1 MILKV
6 IYYLLLI
13 ATNIY
18 GLYFIVVAI
27 PVLFKRKEKNKIGE
41 RKNYFEILVP
51 ARNEEYVIE
60 NLIKSLKKLD
70 YDKERYEIT
79 VVLNNS
85 TDNTKEKVSSL
96 GVNIY
101 ECKNKISSKGD
112 ALKEVFTVMDKR
124 NDIDAYII
132 FDADNVVDKNFLKH
146 MNNSLNNGYLVAQGF
161 RDTKNVSDNWISS
174 SYALYYYIQ
183 NYFFNKARTLMNS
196 SSSIN
201 GTGFMVSKEVIDK
214 YGFKTNTLT
223 EDIEFAGLCALNN
236 VKIDFVEEAITY
248 DEQPTNFKVSWVQRK
263 RWSKGCL
270 QCYQKYALLLIKNM
284 LKNKSCLDLL
294 MLYFAPIVH
303 IFTILIL
310 MLSLVINIVNGDYS
324 VIISKQSII
333 NSIIFSAAIY
343 LAQIIIC
350 VYTVLV
356 GKKNLKKY
364 ISGILLFPIFMIT
377 WLPIN
382 IIILFQKN
390 IKWQHIPHSKNVTID
405 EV

>member
-18 GLYFIVVAI
+18 GLYFIAVAI
-27 PVLFKRKEKNKIGE
+27 PVLFKRKKKNIIGE
-41 RKNYFEILVP
+41 RKNYFEILIP

-112 ALKEVFTVMDKR
+112 ALKEVFAVMDKR
-124 NDIDAYII
+124 SDIDAYII

-201 GTGFMVSKEVIDK
+201 GTVFMVSKEVIDK

-270 QCYQKYALLLIKNM
+270 QCYQKYAPLLIKNM
-284 LKNKSCLDLL
+284 PKNKSCLDLL

-310 MLSLVINIVNGDYS
+310 MLSLVINIINGDYS

-333 NSIIFSAAIY
+333 NSIIFSVAIY

-364 ISGILLFPIFMIT
+364 ISGILLFPVFMIT

-382 IIILFQKN
+382 IVILFQKN

>member
-27 PVLFKRKEKNKIGE
+27 PVLFKRKKKNKIGE

-161 RDTKNVSDNWISS
+161 RDTKNISDNWLSC
-174 SYALYYYIQ
+174 SYAIMYYIQ
-183 NYFFNKARTLMNS
+183 NLFLNESRYNLGKS
-196 SSSIN
+196 SFIN
-201 GTGFMVSKEVIDK
+201 GTGFVIKKELIDK
-214 YGFKTNTLT
+214 YGYNPKTVT
-223 EDIEFAGLCALNN
+223 EDIEFVAMCAINGEKIAFNN
-236 VKIDFVEEAITY
+236 EAITY
-248 DEQPTNFKVSWVQRK
+248 DEQVNKFIPSLKQRK
-263 RWSKGCL
+263 RWSIGTMECL
-270 QCYQKYALLLIKNM
+270 RGYFSELIKTGFKNRRFECFDIIIFYLSIVIHVIGNFAPIFAILGLFINFKKLTTAYFISTFAISLCSYVIGVVLRALLLK
-284 LKNKSCLDLL
+284 KYNKSVKDNIGGILFFDIFLLSWAPVNFVCL
-294 MLYFAPIVH
+294 F
-303 IFTILIL
+303 
-310 MLSLVINIVNGDYS
+310 
-324 VIISKQSII
+324 
-333 NSIIFSAAIY
+333 
-343 LAQIIIC
+343 
-350 VYTVLV
+350 
-356 GKKNLKKY
+356 LKKCNWES
-364 ISGILLFPIFMIT
+364 IKHDR
-377 WLPIN
+377 N
-382 IIILFQKN
+382 IDIE
-390 IKWQHIPHSKNVTID
+390 

>member
-18 GLYFIVVAI
+18 GLYFIAVAI
-27 PVLFKRKEKNKIGE
+27 PVLFKRKKKNIIGE

-112 ALKEVFTVMDKR
+112 ALKEVFAVMDKR

-270 QCYQKYALLLIKNM
+270 QCYQKYAPLLIKNM
-284 LKNKSCLDLL
+284 PKNKSCLDLL

-310 MLSLVINIVNGDYS
+310 MLSLVINIINGDYS

-333 NSIIFSAAIY
+333 NSIIFSVAIY

-364 ISGILLFPIFMIT
+364 ISGILLFPVFMIT

-382 IIILFQKN
+382 IVILFQKN
-390 IKWQHIPHSKNVTID
+390 VKWQHIPHSKNVTID

>member
-1 MILKV
+1 
-6 IYYLLLI
+6 
-13 ATNIY
+13 
-18 GLYFIVVAI
+18 
-27 PVLFKRKEKNKIGE
+27 
-41 RKNYFEILVP
+41 
-51 ARNEEYVIE
+51 
-60 NLIKSLKKLD
+60 
-70 YDKERYEIT
+70 
-79 VVLNNS
+79 
-85 TDNTKEKVSSL
+85 
-96 GVNIY
+96 
-101 ECKNKISSKGD
+101 
-112 ALKEVFTVMDKR
+112 
-124 NDIDAYII
+124 
-132 FDADNVVDKNFLKH
+132 
-146 MNNSLNNGYLVAQGF
+146 
-161 RDTKNVSDNWISS
+161 
-174 SYALYYYIQ
+174 
-183 NYFFNKARTLMNS
+183 
-196 SSSIN
+196 
-201 GTGFMVSKEVIDK
+201 
-214 YGFKTNTLT
+214 
-223 EDIEFAGLCALNN
+223 
-236 VKIDFVEEAITY
+236 
-248 DEQPTNFKVSWVQRK
+248 
-263 RWSKGCL
+263 
-270 QCYQKYALLLIKNM
+270 M

>member
-27 PVLFKRKEKNKIGE
+27 PVLVKRKKKNKIGE

>member
-1 MILKV
+1 
-6 IYYLLLI
+6 
-13 ATNIY
+13 
-18 GLYFIVVAI
+18 
-27 PVLFKRKEKNKIGE
+27 
-41 RKNYFEILVP
+41 
-51 ARNEEYVIE
+51 
-60 NLIKSLKKLD
+60 
-70 YDKERYEIT
+70 
-79 VVLNNS
+79 
-85 TDNTKEKVSSL
+85 
-96 GVNIY
+96 
-101 ECKNKISSKGD
+101 
-112 ALKEVFTVMDKR
+112 MDKR

-174 SYALYYYIQ
+174 SYAIYYYIQ

>member
-18 GLYFIVVAI
+18 GLYFIAVAI
-27 PVLFKRKEKNKIGE
+27 PVLFKRKKKNIIGE
-41 RKNYFEILVP
+41 RKNYFEILIP

-112 ALKEVFTVMDKR
+112 ALKEVFAVMDKR

-270 QCYQKYALLLIKNM
+270 QCYQKYAPLLIKNM
-284 LKNKSCLDLL
+284 PKNKSCLDLL

-310 MLSLVINIVNGDYS
+310 MLSLVINIINGDYS

-333 NSIIFSAAIY
+333 NSIIFSVAIY

-364 ISGILLFPIFMIT
+364 ISGILLFPVFMIT

-382 IIILFQKN
+382 IVILFQKN
-390 IKWQHIPHSKNVTID
+390 VKWQHIPHSKNVTID

>member
-6 IYYLLLI
+6 IYYFLLI

-27 PVLFKRKEKNKIGE
+27 PVLFKRKKKNKIGE

>member
-18 GLYFIVVAI
+18 GLYFIAVAI
-27 PVLFKRKEKNKIGE
+27 PVLFKRKKKNIIGE
-41 RKNYFEILVP
+41 RKNYFEILIP

-112 ALKEVFTVMDKR
+112 ALKEVFAVMDKR

-270 QCYQKYALLLIKNM
+270 QCYQKYAPLLIKNM
-284 LKNKSCLDLL
+284 PKNKSCLDLL

-303 IFTILIL
+303 IFTMLIL
-310 MLSLVINIVNGDYS
+310 MLSLVINIINGDYS

-333 NSIIFSAAIY
+333 NSIIFSVAIY

-364 ISGILLFPIFMIT
+364 ISGILLFPVFMIT

-382 IIILFQKN
+382 IVILFQKN

>member
-18 GLYFIVVAI
+18 GLYFIAVAI
-27 PVLFKRKEKNKIGE
+27 PVLFKRKKKNIIGE

-112 ALKEVFTVMDKR
+112 ALKEVFAVMDKR

-270 QCYQKYALLLIKNM
+270 QCYQKYAPLLIKNM
-284 LKNKSCLDLL
+284 PKNKSCLDLL

-333 NSIIFSAAIY
+333 NSIIFSVAIY

-364 ISGILLFPIFMIT
+364 ISGILLFPVFMIT

-382 IIILFQKN
+382 IVILFQKN

>member
-18 GLYFIVVAI
+18 GLYFIAVAI
-27 PVLFKRKEKNKIGE
+27 PVLFKRKKKNIIGE

-112 ALKEVFTVMDKR
+112 ALKEVFAVMDKR

-270 QCYQKYALLLIKNM
+270 QCYQKYAPLLIKNM
-284 LKNKSCLDLL
+284 PKNKSCLDLL

-310 MLSLVINIVNGDYS
+310 MLSLVINIINGDYS

-333 NSIIFSAAIY
+333 NSIIFSVAIY

-364 ISGILLFPIFMIT
+364 ISGILLFPVFMIT

-382 IIILFQKN
+382 IVILFQKN

>member
-18 GLYFIVVAI
+18 GLYFIAVAI
-27 PVLFKRKEKNKIGE
+27 PVLFKRKKKNIIGE
-41 RKNYFEILVP
+41 RKNYFEILIP

-112 ALKEVFTVMDKR
+112 ALKEVFAVMDKR

-270 QCYQKYALLLIKNM
+270 QCYQKYAPLLIKNM
-284 LKNKSCLDLL
+284 PKNKSCLDLL

-310 MLSLVINIVNGDYS
+310 MLSLVINIINGDYS

-333 NSIIFSAAIY
+333 NSIIFSVAIY

-364 ISGILLFPIFMIT
+364 ISGILLFPVFMIT

-382 IIILFQKN
+382 IVILFQKN

>member
-18 GLYFIVVAI
+18 GLYFIAVAI
-27 PVLFKRKEKNKIGE
+27 PVLFKRKKKNIIGE
-41 RKNYFEILVP
+41 RKNYFEILIP

-112 ALKEVFTVMDKR
+112 ALKEVFAVMDKR

-201 GTGFMVSKEVIDK
+201 GTRFMVSTEVIDK

-270 QCYQKYALLLIKNM
+270 QCYQKYAPLLIKNM
-284 LKNKSCLDLL
+284 PKNKSCLDLL

-310 MLSLVINIVNGDYS
+310 MLSLVINIINGDYS

-333 NSIIFSAAIY
+333 NSIIFSVAIY

-364 ISGILLFPIFMIT
+364 ISGILLFPVFMIT

-382 IIILFQKN
+382 IVILFQKN

>member
-1 MILKV
+1 MILMV

-18 GLYFIVVAI
+18 GLYFIAVAI
-27 PVLFKRKEKNKIGE
+27 PVLFKRKKKNIIGE

-112 ALKEVFTVMDKR
+112 ALKEVFAVMDKR

-270 QCYQKYALLLIKNM
+270 QCYQKYAPLLIKNM
-284 LKNKSCLDLL
+284 PKNKSCLDLL

-310 MLSLVINIVNGDYS
+310 MLSLVINIINGDYS

-333 NSIIFSAAIY
+333 NSIIFSVAIY

-364 ISGILLFPIFMIT
+364 ISGILLFPVFMIT

-382 IIILFQKN
+382 IVILFQKN
-390 IKWQHIPHSKNVTID
+390 VKWQHIPHSKNVTID